1 MFWSLSV
8 FAAGIRSFDMSGG
21 CGVSYMRQ
29 AIAMSAAF
37 LLVGSA
43 LLVIGGGL
51 GGVA

>member
-8 FAAGIRSFDMSGG
+8 FAAGIRSLDTSGG

-29 AIAMSAAF
+29 AIAMSAAL

-43 LLVIGGGL
+43 LLVIGGSL